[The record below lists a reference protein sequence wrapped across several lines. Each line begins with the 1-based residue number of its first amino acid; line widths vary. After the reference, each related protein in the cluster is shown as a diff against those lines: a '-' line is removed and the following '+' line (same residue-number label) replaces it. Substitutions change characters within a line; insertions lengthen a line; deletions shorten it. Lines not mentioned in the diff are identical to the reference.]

1 MQNVVLSDTDVDKLS
16 EVEVK
21 IFDKLLFCSEILRRW
36 KSSDR
41 IEKKILEQ
49 HAEWLGKDFVLIP

>member
-1 MQNVVLSDTDVDKLS
+1 MLSDTDVDKLS